1 MRRSAT
7 KHRAILDAAGRLVVA
22 QGYHSTSIDA
32 VAAEAG
38 SGKQTIYRW
47 WPSKADLFV
56 EVYDDLVDR
65 DVLAK
70 AFHRHEA
77 SLEAGLT
84 ALLEQLFRF
93 YETTPAGRILSG
105 LIGEAAQNEP
115 IRNALRTGLVI
126 GRAPIVVDLVSA
138 FIAANT
144 GQGAVSAVV
153 VNEMIVAL
161 VWKRLVMHEVLDSD
175 AAHEIACLAVAAG
188 RDGGGRER

>member
-1 MRRSAT
+1 MRRSVE

-38 SGKQTIYRW
+38 CGKQTIYRW

-65 DVLAK
+65 DVLTK
-70 AFHRHEA
+70 AFHRHDA
-77 SLEAGLT
+77 SLETGLA

-105 LIGEAAQNEP
+105 LIGEAAQNEA

-138 FIAANT
+138 FKTANAGPGT
-144 GQGAVSAVV
+144 VSAAA
-153 VNEMIVAL
+153 VNETIVAL
-161 VWKRLVMHEVLDSD
+161 VWKRLVMHEVLGSD
-175 AAHEIACLAVAAG
+175 AAREIACLAVAAG